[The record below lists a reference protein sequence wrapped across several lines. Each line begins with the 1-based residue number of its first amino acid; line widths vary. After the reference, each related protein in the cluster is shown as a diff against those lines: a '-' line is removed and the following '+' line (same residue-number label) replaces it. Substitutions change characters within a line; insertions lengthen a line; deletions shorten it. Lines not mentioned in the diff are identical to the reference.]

1 MYSIGVL
8 LSLLQSNTL
17 MGLICLSVQYSCEFF
32 VKYPQ
37 TKTKIGFSFGHMLP
51 KISYPSSDEMPK
63 NVTFM
68 NFFCIFVQHIC
79 L

>member
-37 TKTKIGFSFGHMLP
+37 TKTKIGFSFGHMFAHNI
-51 KISYPSSDEMPK
+51 ISK
-63 NVTFM
+63 FRW
-68 NFFCIFVQHIC
+68 IA
-79 L
+79 